1 MENLIERFVKY
12 AKIYTTSDE
21 DSTSTPSTE
30 IQKNLAKILVEDLKE
45 IGVENS
51 YMDDN
56 GYVYGFVPSN
66 TDKMCNTIG
75 FI

>member
-30 IQKNLAKILVEDLKE
+30 IQKNLAENLSGGLKRNRC
-45 IGVENS
+45 GKFL
-51 YMDDN
+51 
-56 GYVYGFVPSN
+56 YG
-66 TDKMCNTIG
+66 
-75 FI
+75 